1 MGHIMQQ
8 WRMLELLRQF
18 IARLRASD
26 ATASPVAA
34 PAQPASAARA
44 GALVPA
50 GHAGDS
56 EYRAIF
62 DAGIAAFRAGR
73 YEEAMGHFERCV
85 ELRAEDADA
94 HLNLGLSCHRLGRRE
109 DAADSYAL
117 ALAQRP
123 EFAEAWFNLGT
134 LDLERGAYESAAVS
148 LKRAV
153 LLAPHH
159 APALSNLGYVQFKYL
174 GLPGE
179 GEEHLRRA
187 VRAQPGFAAARLNL
201 GMLLQDRGLL
211 DEALSAYQ
219 QALRREPDLTEARLN
234 RALIWLARG
243 DFARG
248 WPQYE
253 ARKGGSVH
261 FTARGFRFPD
271 WDGKPA
277 PGRTVLVYGEQGLGD
292 EIMFASC
299 LPEVIARTGRC
310 VIDCATKLER
320 LFARSF
326 PTAAVHGGSQNDSDH
341 GWLAA
346 VGPVDF
352 QIAIGSLPGHFR
364 RSAADFPAHGGYLKA
379 DPAAVETW
387 RTRLAALGAGPKI
400 GISWRG
406 GTVHTRSRLR
416 SVELGELLPVLRTRD
431 ARFVSVQYGDCRE
444 EVARLHAEHGIA
456 IEHWPDAL
464 ADYDQTAALVAA
476 LDLVLSVQTAVVH
489 LAGALGRPAWV
500 LVPAVPEWRYRV
512 EGETMPWYPSVRLM
526 RQSGAGGWQP
536 AIERVARELR
546 ERFPAPD
553 SESDRSGAE

>member
-1 MGHIMQQ
+1 MQQ

-18 IARLRASD
+18 ITRMRGRD
-26 ATASPVAA
+26 AGSASPVAA
-34 PAQPASAARA
+34 PAGPAPA
-44 GALVPA
+44 GRVGDPALA

-56 EYRAIF
+56 EYRLIF
-62 DAGIAAFRAGR
+62 EAGITAFRAGR
-73 YEEAMGHFERCV
+73 YEEAMGHFEHCV
-85 ELRAEDADA
+85 DLRGDDAEA
-94 HLNLGLSCHRLGRRE
+94 HLNLGLCCHRLGRRE

-117 ALAQRP
+117 ALAHRP
-123 EFAEAWFNLGT
+123 EFAEACFNLGT
-134 LDLERGAYESAAVS
+134 LDLERGAYESAAVT

-153 LLAPHH
+153 LLAPQH

-174 GLPGE
+174 GLSGE

-201 GMLLQDRGLL
+201 GMLLHERGRL

-219 QALRREPDLTEARLN
+219 EALRREPDLTEARLN
-234 RALIWLARG
+234 RALIWLAQG

-253 ARKGGSVH
+253 ARKSGSAH
-261 FTARGFRFPD
+261 FTPRNFPFPE

-310 VIDCATKLER
+310 VIDCAPQLAS
-320 LFARSF
+320 LFRRSF
-326 PTAAVHGGSQNDSDH
+326 PPAAVHAGRQDASDLA
-341 GWLAA
+341 WLDG

-364 RSAADFPAHGGYLKA
+364 RSLAAFPAHRGYLEA
-379 DPAAVETW
+379 DGSAVERW
-387 RTRLAALGAGPKI
+387 RERLAGLGPGPKI

-416 SVELGELLPVLRTRD
+416 SVELGELLPVLRARG
-431 ARFVSVQYGDCRE
+431 ARFVSLQYGECRE
-444 EVARLHAEHGIA
+444 ELARLNADHGIA
-456 IEHWPDAL
+456 VEHWQDAL

-476 LDLVLSVQTAVVH
+476 LDLVISVQTAVVH

-500 LVPAVPEWRYRV
+500 LVPAVPEWRYLV
-512 EGETMPWYPSVRLM
+512 EGEGMPWYPSVRLM
-526 RQSGAGGWQP
+526 RQSGTGGWQR
-536 AIERVARELR
+536 AIERVAHDLR
-546 ERFPAPD
+546 ERFP
-553 SESDRSGAE
+553 E